1 MRDMDQREQLLG
13 LLDSLKQLSREEHQ
27 AVAEGDFSRVEQVQ
41 DEKHL
46 IRQQIDALEP
56 LPDGGV
62 SSHAAA
68 EPVKQAVSEIM
79 AMNQDRNQQLLRRM
93 GALKA
98 EAETQSQTRKT
109 LRRVQG
115 AYARRLPPVH
125 WEAST

>member
-1 MRDMDQREQLLG
+1 MQPMNQRRQLLG
-13 LLDSLKQLSREEHQ
+13 LLDKLKELSREEQQ
-27 AVAEGDFSRVEQVQ
+27 AMNEADFSGVEQVQ
-41 DEKHL
+41 DEKLL

-79 AMNQDRNQQLLRRM
+79 AMNQESNQQLLRRM

-98 EAETQSQTRKT
+98 EAEIQSQTGTT

-115 AYARRLPPVH
+115 AYARRFPPVH

>member
-1 MRDMDQREQLLG
+1 MQTMNQRRQLLG
-13 LLDSLKQLSREEHQ
+13 LLDKLKELSREEQQ
-27 AVAEGDFSRVEQVQ
+27 AINEADFSGVEQVQ

-79 AMNQDRNQQLLRRM
+79 AMNQESNQQLLRRM

-98 EAETQSQTRKT
+98 EAETQSQTRTT

>member
-1 MRDMDQREQLLG
+1 MEQ
-13 LLDSLKQLSREEHQ
+13 Q
-27 AVAEGDFSRVEQVQ
+27 AVAGGDFSRVEQVQ

-79 AMNQDRNQQLLRRM
+79 AMNQESNQQLLRRM
-93 GALKA
+93 VALKA
-98 EAETQSQTRKT
+98 EAETQSQTRTT

-115 AYARRLPPVH
+115 AYARRLSPAH

>member
-1 MRDMDQREQLLG
+1 MEQ
-13 LLDSLKQLSREEHQ
+13 Q
-27 AVAEGDFSRVEQVQ
+27 AVAEDDFSVVEQVQ

-56 LPDGGV
+56 LPDEGV

-79 AMNQDRNQQLLRRM
+79 AMNQESNQQLLRRM

-98 EAETQSQTRKT
+98 EAETQSQTRTT

-115 AYARRLPPVH
+115 A
-125 WEAST
+125 